1 MKYLNKKTILIYT
14 SILVAGMAMGWLF
27 FGNSNTQAKSSEEL
41 VISTKNEVYTCSMHP
56 QIRSNEPGNC
66 PLCGMTLIPVGN
78 EAGEVGSE
86 NTVFMSKT
94 AMQLANIRTARVGIG
109 KAQKQ
114 LRLTGKVEV
123 DERKTKTQSSHL
135 SGRIEDLF
143 VSFTGEQITKGQLL
157 ANIYSPEL
165 VTAQQEFL
173 EALKVINESP
183 ELYEAARQ
191 KLLNWKLSPSEI
203 DKLEGSKQVREVFP
217 IYADING
224 FVLEQ
229 LVQLG
234 DYISKGEGLYKVAD
248 LSNVWIMFDVF
259 EKDLPW
265 VKLGNKIEFTTTAL
279 PGKKFTG
286 KISYIDPVLHP
297 KTRASKARIE
307 YVNQSG
313 MLKPEQ
319 FVTGVILGNSAK
331 DRHEIAIPNTAVM
344 WTGKRSVVYVQ
355 SDEQK
360 EGHFEMRE
368 VTIGPSLGD
377 SVIIEAG
384 LQEDEIIAINGAF
397 NIDAA
402 AQLEGKPSMM
412 SPQGGAV
419 MTGHNHGKK
428 NEKPKVNEDHSNHKT
443 NSNEKAIPVSFR
455 KQQGSLLVAYLGVK
469 DGLVKDDMDKAKA
482 SLEDM
487 QKSLAQIDMA
497 LVKGDEHKM
506 WMTQQS
512 TLTQQ
517 LDKIKMAENIEE
529 LRTYFANLSSSLLE
543 LVKYYK
549 PLHSEFDTLY
559 EQHCPMA
566 IGGKGA
572 SWLSKEQDVRNPY
585 FGNSMLGCGSS
596 TEIKTN
602 K

>member
-1 MKYLNKKTILIYT
+1 
-14 SILVAGMAMGWLF
+14 
-27 FGNSNTQAKSSEEL
+27 
-41 VISTKNEVYTCSMHP
+41 
-56 QIRSNEPGNC
+56 
-66 PLCGMTLIPVGN
+66 
-78 EAGEVGSE
+78 
-86 NTVFMSKT
+86 
-94 AMQLANIRTARVGIG
+94 
-109 KAQKQ
+109 
-114 LRLTGKVEV
+114 
-123 DERKTKTQSSHL
+123 
-135 SGRIEDLF
+135 
-143 VSFTGEQITKGQLL
+143 
-157 ANIYSPEL
+157 
-165 VTAQQEFL
+165 
-173 EALKVINESP
+173 
-183 ELYEAARQ
+183 
-191 KLLNWKLSPSEI
+191 
-203 DKLEGSKQVREVFP
+203 
-217 IYADING
+217 
-224 FVLEQ
+224 
-229 LVQLG
+229 
-234 DYISKGEGLYKVAD
+234 
-248 LSNVWIMFDVF
+248 
-259 EKDLPW
+259 
-265 VKLGNKIEFTTTAL
+265 
-279 PGKKFTG
+279 
-286 KISYIDPVLHP
+286 
-297 KTRASKARIE
+297 
-307 YVNQSG
+307 
-313 MLKPEQ
+313 
-319 FVTGVILGNSAK
+319 
-331 DRHEIAIPNTAVM
+331 
-344 WTGKRSVVYVQ
+344 
-355 SDEQK
+355 
-360 EGHFEMRE
+360 
-368 VTIGPSLGD
+368 
-377 SVIIEAG
+377 
-384 LQEDEIIAINGAF
+384 
-397 NIDAA
+397 
-402 AQLEGKPSMM
+402 M